1 MPFDSEFS
9 LDRFNLEVEA
19 DRQAQLIR
27 KYGKLAS
34 RYKGLALDEKRKLEV
49 LEGELTEE
57 YRHNKKDYGI
67 IKDTD
72 AILLRLIKGD
82 PKYEEQFYKWIEADR
97 KYEDA
102 KNAVQSLVNK
112 GFMIKIEA
120 ELWLNNYYSEPTVY
134 HHKKPKRI
142 QLDEV
147 EDY

>member
-1 MPFDSEFS
+1 MGIDNEFS

-19 DRQAQLIR
+19 ARQAELIR

-34 RYKGLALDEKRKLEV
+34 RYKGEAADEKRKLEA
-49 LEGELTEE
+49 LEGELSED
-57 YRHNKKDYGI
+57 YRLNKKVYGI

-72 AILLRLIKGD
+72 AVIFKLVKSD
-82 PKYEEQFYKWIEADR
+82 DAYDEQFQIWKKADR

-102 KNAVQSLVNK
+102 KNAVSALTNK
-112 GFMIKIEA
+112 GFMIKVEA

-134 HHKKPKRI
+134 HKKPKRI
-142 QLDEV
+142 QLDEA

>member
-19 DRQAQLIR
+19 DRNPELIR
-27 KYGKLAS
+27 KYGKLTS
-34 RYKGLALDEKRKLEV
+34 RYKALALDEKRKLEI
-49 LEGELTEE
+49 LEGELSEE
-57 YRHNKKDYGI
+57 YRRNKKDYGI

-72 AILLRLIKGD
+72 SVIFKLVKGD

-102 KNAVQSLVNK
+102 KSAVQSLTNK

-134 HHKKPKRI
+134 NKKPKRI
-142 QLDEV
+142 KLEEA